1 MIFKSSISIIYRAPS
16 TFWLQWIILIVD
28 DARDICSV
36 ADYSWYTSAMF
47 LICSWCAPDMLL
59 VRSDILAALQGPAR
73 RSGNLHA
80 ITQLYALDSIHFLN
94 LIVALTSNG
103 TRLGERKTPWSS
115 QLLLTAVLC
124 VKLSGFWSISG
135 TKQWTRFVGAWFII
149 SIKCN

>member
-1 MIFKSSISIIYRAPS
+1 MIFKNSISIIYRVSS

-80 ITQLYALDSIHFLN
+80 IAQLYALDSIPFLN

-115 QLLLTAVLC
+115 QLLLTTVAASLLLLPQAKFGIPVLPL
-124 VKLSGFWSISG
+124 VAAYYSSSEERP
-135 TKQWTRFVGAWFII
+135 Q
-149 SIKCN
+149 

>member
-1 MIFKSSISIIYRAPS
+1 MIFKNSISIIYRVPS

-80 ITQLYALDSIHFLN
+80 ITQLYALDSIPFLN
-94 LIVALTSNG
+94 LIVALTSK
-103 TRLGERKTPWSS
+103 KTPWSS
-115 QLLLTAVLC
+115 QLLLTTVAASLLLLPQAKFGIPVLPL
-124 VKLSGFWSISG
+124 VAAYYSSSEERP
-135 TKQWTRFVGAWFII
+135 Q
-149 SIKCN
+149 

>member
-1 MIFKSSISIIYRAPS
+1 
-16 TFWLQWIILIVD
+16 
-28 DARDICSV
+28 
-36 ADYSWYTSAMF
+36 MF

-80 ITQLYALDSIHFLN
+80 ITQLYALDSIPFLN

-115 QLLLTAVLC
+115 QLLLTTVAASLLLLPQAKFGIPVLPLVAVTIQIEHTTALPR
-124 VKLSGFWSISG
+124 SGLNN
-135 TKQWTRFVGAWFII
+135 R
-149 SIKCN
+149 IKYSHCWDAI